1 MYRSRQLGHTAS
13 MLGLLTP
20 LAVLGL
26 LAIDPIGIAVMP
38 ILLSQK
44 NPYGRSFVFL
54 SGSFVALVV
63 AGLLFAVG
71 FGAKVLHFE
80 TAHIWLVPSSEVL
93 AGIILLILAARL
105 LWLMKLGRLTTEPS
119 DSLMRRLQLN
129 RWHLCILGSVLVT
142 VQSMIDVVFVIAMI
156 HIGQLHLP
164 TPTLL
169 TAVTTYAIAALLLQ
183 LAVVG
188 AYWLTPPKQKL
199 LTLARVHRLLT
210 LYANQAVI
218 GISLFLGSALLINGW
233 LSLAGL
239 AHL

>member
-1 MYRSRQLGHTAS
+1 

>member
-1 MYRSRQLGHTAS
+1 MYRSRHLGHTTRV
-13 MLGLLTP
+13 LGLLTP

-54 SGSFVALVV
+54 SGSFVALVL

-80 TAHIWLVPSSEVL
+80 NAHTWLVPSTELL
-93 AGIILLILAARL
+93 AGTVLLVLAARL
-105 LWLMKLGRLTTEPS
+105 LWLMQLGRLTTEPS
-119 DSLMRRLQLN
+119 DSLVRRLQLN
-129 RWHLCILGSVLVT
+129 HWHLFILGSILVT
-142 VQSMIDVVFVIAMI
+142 IQSMVDVVFVIAMI
-156 HIGQLHLP
+156 HIGQLHL
-164 TPTLL
+164 TAPTLL
-169 TAVTTYAIAALLLQ
+169 TAVATYAIAALLLQ

-188 AYWLTPPKQKL
+188 AYWMTPHKQKL
-199 LTLARVHRLLT
+199 LTLDRVHRLLT
-210 LYANQAVI
+210 RYANQAVI
-218 GISLFLGSALLINGW
+218 GTSLFLSSALLINGY